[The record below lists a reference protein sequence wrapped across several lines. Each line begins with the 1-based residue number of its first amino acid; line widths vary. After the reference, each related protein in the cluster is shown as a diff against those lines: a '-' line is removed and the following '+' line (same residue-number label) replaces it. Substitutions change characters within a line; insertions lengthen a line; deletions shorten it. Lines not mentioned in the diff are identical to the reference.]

1 MHQQGGTIKEV
12 LDSIASHGY
21 VLPAIQRE
29 FVWRPEQVCNLFDSV
44 MQGYPFGEFMFW
56 RVEAENSGQYRWYDF
71 VREYHQRDNPHCPEL
86 GTVYGKPLTAVLDGQ
101 QRLTAFN
108 IGLRGSMAIKLPY
121 KWWNR
126 SDAFP
131 KRVLALDLLAPPDP
145 DEEGSRYVFLFVNE
159 DRIGLKD
166 TRLWFKVSDI
176 MSFSTENPAPDML
189 DWVSEQGLDTERQRM
204 AFRTLNRL
212 HQAICVEP
220 VVAYYE
226 EKSQDIERVLNIF
239 IRCNSGGTPLSYSN
253 LLLSIAV
260 SQWDTLD
267 ARSEV
272 HGLVD
277 DMNKVRAGLLF
288 NADFVLKAGLMLTD
302 IASVGFKVEN
312 FTHEN
317 MAILEK
323 NWPGIRQALLETVEL
338 VDSFGFDSRTIQ
350 ATNSLLPVAYYLQKK
365 GAPRDFETS
374 DRFLTDR
381 KIIRGWLTRS
391 ILKES
396 GIWGSG
402 LDTLLTALR
411 GVIRNS
417 NGSEF
422 PAGELRRVMAQR
434 GKTLDFVEEEI
445 EDLADMRLGDRRIF
459 PLLTMLFPHLE
470 SRDGSDIDHVFP
482 KSRFTPTR
490 LKAACIPDE
499 QIEAFR
505 DRCDRLANLQLLDRS
520 VNNEKRA
527 TLPADWLDAHCP
539 DSQGRQNYC
548 DRHLLGDVPREIKDF
563 TGYYDARRDR
573 LRNRIAGLVNAV

>member
-1 MHQQGGTIKEV
+1 MHQQGGTIKEA
-12 LDSIASHGY
+12 LDSIASHED

-44 MQGYPFGEFMFW
+44 LQGYPFGEFMFW

-86 GTVYGKPLTAVLDGQ
+86 VPIHDKPLTAVLDGQ

-121 KWWNR
+121 KWWNS

-145 DEEGSRYVFLFVNE
+145 DEEGSRYSFDFGNE
-159 DRIGLKD
+159 DRIGLENA
-166 TRLWFKVSDI
+166 RLWFTVSDI
-176 MSFSTENPAPDML
+176 MKMNSGPEMF
-189 DWVSEQGLDTERQRM
+189 DWLSDKGLDTEWQRL
-204 AFRTLNRL
+204 AFRTLDRL
-212 HQAICVEP
+212 HQAIRVEP

-226 EKSQDIERVLNIF
+226 EKNQDIERVLNIF

-267 ARSEV
+267 ARREV

-277 DMNKVRAGLLF
+277 EMHKVRPGLLF
-288 NADFVLKAGLMLTD
+288 NADFVMKAGLMLTD
-302 IASVGFKVEN
+302 IASVGFRVEN

-317 MAILEK
+317 MAILES
-323 NWPGIRQALLETVEL
+323 NWPNIRQALLETAEL
-338 VDSFGFDSRTIQ
+338 VDSFGFDSRTVQ
-350 ATNSLLPVAYYLQKK
+350 ATNSLLPIAYYLYKK

-374 DRFLTDR
+374 DHYLNDR

-411 GVIRNS
+411 EVIRNS
-417 NGSEF
+417 GGSEF
-422 PAGELRRVMAQR
+422 PAGELRRVMAHR
-434 GKTLDFVEEEI
+434 GKTLDFVEEEM

-459 PLLTMLFPHLE
+459 PLLTMLFPHFG

-482 KSRFTPTR
+482 KSRFTPNR
-490 LKAACIPDE
+490 LGAAGVGDE
-499 QIEAFR
+499 QVEAFR

-527 TLPADWLDAHCP
+527 SLPADWLDVHCP
-539 DSQGRQNYC
+539 ENLARQNYC
-548 DRHLLGDVPREIKDF
+548 DRHFLGDVPRKIKDF
-563 TGYYDARRDR
+563 TDYYSTRRKQLRDR
-573 LRNRIAGLVNAV
+573 IAELVNSV

>member
-1 MHQQGGTIKEV
+1 MHQQGGTIAEA
-12 LDSIASHGY
+12 LDSIASRGY

-56 RVEAENSGQYRWYDF
+56 RVEAQNAGQYRWYDF
-71 VREYHQRDNPHCPEL
+71 VRDYHQRNNPHCPEL
-86 GTVYGKPLTAVLDGQ
+86 GPIHDKPLTAVLDGQ

-121 KWWNR
+121 KWWNS

-145 DEEGSRYVFLFVNE
+145 DEEGSRYVFEFINE
-159 DRIGLKD
+159 DRFGLEEAH
-166 TRLWFKVSDI
+166 LWFRVSDI
-176 MSFSTENPAPDML
+176 ISLNSGPDMF
-189 DWVSEQGLDTERQRM
+189 DWLSDKGLDTERQRL
-204 AFRTLNRL
+204 AFRTLDRL
-212 HQAICVEP
+212 YQAIRVQP
-220 VVAYYE
+220 IVAYYE

-277 DMNKVRAGLLF
+277 EMNKVRAGLLF

-323 NWPGIRQALLETVEL
+323 NWPNIRQALLETVEL

-350 ATNSLLPVAYYLQKK
+350 ATNSLLPIAYYLYMK

-374 DRFLTDR
+374 DRFLDDR
-381 KIIRGWLTRS
+381 KVIRGWLTRS

-411 GVIRNS
+411 EVIRNS
-417 NGSEF
+417 GGSEF
-422 PAGELRRVMAQR
+422 PAAALRRVMAHR

-482 KSRFTPTR
+482 KSRFTPNR
-490 LKAACIPDE
+490 LKTANVADD
-499 QIEAFR
+499 QIETFR

-527 TLPADWLDAHCP
+527 TLPADWLSIHCP
-539 DSQGRQNYC
+539 DGQARQNYC
-548 DRHLLGDVPREIKDF
+548 DRHLLGDVPREIAEFTDF
-563 TGYYDARRDR
+563 YSLRREK
-573 LRNRIAGLVNAV
+573 LRERITSLVNSV

>member
-1 MHQQGGTIKEV
+1 MHQQGGTVKEAV
-12 LDSIASHGY
+12 ESISSRGY

-56 RVEAENSGQYRWYDF
+56 RVEAQNANLYRWYDF
-71 VREYHQRDNPHCPEL
+71 VRDYHQRDNPHCPEL
-86 GTVYGKPLTAVLDGQ
+86 GPIHDKPLTAVLDGQ
-101 QRLTAFN
+101 QRMTAFN

-121 KWWNR
+121 KWWNS

-131 KRVLALDLLAPPDP
+131 KRVLALDLLSPPNP
-145 DEEGSRYVFLFVNE
+145 DEEGSRYAFEFVSPE
-159 DRIGLKD
+159 RIGMHD
-166 TRLWFKVSDI
+166 QRLWFKVSDI
-176 MSFSTENPAPDML
+176 LSFPQDNPAPAML
-189 DWVSEQGLDTERQRM
+189 EWITEHRLDTEPQKL
-204 AFRTLNRL
+204 AFGALNRL
-212 HQAICVEP
+212 HQAICVQP

-277 DMNKVRAGLLF
+277 DMNQVRAGLRF

-323 NWPGIRQALLETVEL
+323 NWPKIRRALLETVDL
-338 VDSFGFDSRTIQ
+338 IDSFGFDSRTIQ
-350 ATNSLLPVAYYLQKK
+350 ATNSLLPIAYYLYKK
-365 GAPRDFETS
+365 GAPHNFENS
-374 DRFLTDR
+374 DHFLNDR
-381 KIIRGWLTRS
+381 KVIRGWLTRS

-411 GVIRNS
+411 EVIRDS

-422 PAGELRRVMAQR
+422 PAARLRHAMAQR
-434 GKTLDFVEEEI
+434 GKTLDYFEEEI
-445 EDLADMRLGDRRIF
+445 EDLADMRLSDRRIF

-482 KSRFTPTR
+482 KSRFTSNQ
-490 LKAACIPDE
+490 LAAVSVPDD
-499 QIEAFR
+499 QIEPLQ
-505 DRCDRLANLQLLDRS
+505 DRCNRLANLQLLDRS
-520 VNNEKRA
+520 INNEKRA
-527 TLPADWLDAHCP
+527 TLPAAWLDDHCP
-539 DSQGRQNYC
+539 DPQARQSYC
-548 DRHLLGDVPREIKDF
+548 GRHLLGEVPKEIKDF
-563 TGYYDARRDR
+563 NGFYSTRRER
-573 LRNRIAGLVNAV
+573 LRERIATLVNSV

>member
-1 MHQQGGTIKEV
+1 MHQQGGTIKEA
-12 LDSIASHGY
+12 LDSIASHEY

-56 RVEAENSGQYRWYDF
+56 RVEAQNSGQYRWYDF
-71 VREYHQRDNPHCPEL
+71 VREYHQRNNPHCPEL
-86 GTVYGKPLTAVLDGQ
+86 GPIHDKLLTAVLDSQ

-108 IGLRGSMAIKLPY
+108 IGLRGSMAVKLPY
-121 KWWNR
+121 KWWN
-126 SDAFP
+126 STDAFP

-145 DEEGSRYVFLFVNE
+145 DEEGSRYTFEFVNE
-159 DRIGLKD
+159 DRIDLED
-166 TRLWFKVSDI
+166 ARLWFRVSDV
-176 MSFSTENPAPDML
+176 MKMNSGPDML
-189 DWVSEQGLDTERQRM
+189 DWISDKGLDTERQRL
-204 AFRTLNRL
+204 AFRTLDRL
-212 HQAICVEP
+212 YQAIRVEP

-267 ARSEV
+267 ARREV

-277 DMNKVRAGLLF
+277 DMNNVRAGLLF

-302 IASVGFKVEN
+302 IASVGFRVEN

-317 MAILEK
+317 MAFLER
-323 NWPGIRQALLETVEL
+323 NWPNIRQALLETAEL

-350 ATNSLLPVAYYLQKK
+350 ATNSLLPIAYYLYKK

-374 DRFLTDR
+374 DHYLNDR

-402 LDTLLTALR
+402 LDTLLAALR
-411 GVIRNS
+411 EVVRNAD
-417 NGSEF
+417 GSEF

-459 PLLTMLFPHLE
+459 PLLTTLFPHFE

-482 KSRFTPTR
+482 KSRFTANR
-490 LKAACIPDE
+490 LNTAGVAVE
-499 QIEAFR
+499 QVERFR
-505 DRCDRLANLQLLDRS
+505 DRCDRLANLQLLDRA

-527 TLPADWLDAHCP
+527 TLPAAWLDVHCP
-539 DSQGRQNYC
+539 DDLARQNYC
-548 DRHLLGDVPREIKDF
+548 DRHLLGNVPEEIKDF
-563 TGYYDARRDR
+563 TDYYSTRRKQLRDR
-573 LRNRIAGLVNAV
+573 IASLVNAV